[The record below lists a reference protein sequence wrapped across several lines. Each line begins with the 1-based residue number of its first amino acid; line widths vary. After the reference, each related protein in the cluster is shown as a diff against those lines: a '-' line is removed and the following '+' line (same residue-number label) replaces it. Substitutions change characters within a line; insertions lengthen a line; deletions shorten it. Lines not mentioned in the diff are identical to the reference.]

1 MLKVSFRSLPSAPF
15 PRLRGGKPALVGL
28 AAALIVLAGC
38 GGGGHKASADL
49 RTVAGGGYRF
59 SVPSSWSVH
68 RGVRQVTA
76 TSGRVDLVGV
86 NDFTLAR
93 PYRPPLWAKA
103 VPALNRTAAGLA
115 AQLGGE
121 VRTRATVV
129 IAGNRARQYEINYK
143 GLVERTAF
151 VLAGRRE
158 FQLLCR
164 FERGGDD
171 GACRTLFSSFRLG

>member
-1 MLKVSFRSLPSAPF
+1 M
-15 PRLRGGKPALVGL
+15 
-28 AAALIVLAGC
+28 IVLAGC
-38 GGGGHKASADL
+38 GGGGHKRSADV

-59 SVPSSWSVH
+59 SVPSSWRVH
-68 RGVRQVTA
+68 RAARQVTA
-76 TSGRVDLVGV
+76 ASGSVNLVGV

-93 PYRPPLWAKA
+93 PYRPPLWTKA
-103 VPALNRTAAGLA
+103 VPALNRTAAALA

-121 VRTRATVV
+121 VRTHATVA
-129 IAGNRARQYEINYK
+129 IAGHRARQYEIEYSGTGK

-164 FERGGDD
+164 FESGGDD

>member
-1 MLKVSFRSLPSAPF
+1 M
-15 PRLRGGKPALVGL
+15 
-28 AAALIVLAGC
+28 AAAVIVLAGC
-38 GGGGHKASADL
+38 GGGGHKASASDVK
-49 RTVAGGGYRF
+49 TVTGGGYRF
-59 SVPSSWSVH
+59 SAPSSWSV
-68 RGVRQVTA
+68 RRTGRQVTA
-76 TSGRVDLVGV
+76 TSGPVDLVGV
-86 NDFTLAR
+86 TEFTLAR
-93 PYRPPLWAKA
+93 PFRSALWTKA

-129 IAGNRARQYEINYK
+129 VAGHRARQYEIAYSGAGK
-143 GLVERTAF
+143 RLVERTAF

-171 GACRTLFSSFRLG
+171 GACRTLFNSFRLG

>member
-1 MLKVSFRSLPSAPF
+1 
-15 PRLRGGKPALVGL
+15 
-28 AAALIVLAGC
+28 
-38 GGGGHKASADL
+38 
-49 RTVAGGGYRF
+49 VAGGGYRF
-59 SVPSSWSVH
+59 SVPPSWKVH
-68 RGVRQVTA
+68 RGVRQITA

-93 PYRPPLWAKA
+93 PYRPLLWTKA

-129 IAGNRARQYEINYK
+129 IAGKRARQYEIDYK
-143 GLVERTAF
+143 RLVERTAF

-158 FQLLCR
+158 LQLLCR

-171 GACRTLFSSFRLG
+171 DACRTLFSSFRLG